1 MRAKFGITFS
11 HPHLQYL
18 GLDIDESL
26 KKAFQFNF
34 LHLRL
39 CVYWDRIEKKP
50 RQYDFRELTSML
62 DQCEKAGQK
71 VILTVGVKAPRSPE
85 FYWPKFIEK
94 RDCNNSK
101 TQGLI
106 LRLVSQTVKE
116 LKGFRCISHWQVE
129 NEPLDPSGPE
139 NQKIPYG
146 FLKKE
151 V

>member
-116 LKGFRCISHWQVE
+116 LKGFRCISHWQV
-129 NEPLDPSGPE
+129 
-139 NQKIPYG
+139 
-146 FLKKE
+146 
-151 V
+151 